1 MEKAETAHH
10 RQRLDLDDDGLPVAG
25 GGEIPGTSQ
34 LEDGIQAAGH
44 GGDHACRHRRRRQQG
59 ERRRQAGGG
68 QGDEDGEQPG
78 AHRHQVHGV
87 RRDGEGGQGRRGGV
101 PCDGFGHHGDDD
113 HQSCQARPPSPAQD
127 HSGTPSGDHDPAP
140 GAGPAG
146 EHTGQMGQ
154 GPGGTQG
161 RRQGDYGAAQEDRRG
176 GGHGYRRHHP
186 RPGPGVKSLGL
197 QHGPPGPQGEPA
209 QQQEAADQPQGPV
222 GGSGVA
228 PTASPSVAVTPTPK
242 W

>member
-176 GGHGYRRHHP
+176 GGTATAATIPGRAPASRALACSTAHP
-186 RPGPGVKSLGL
+186 AHRVSPPSSRKRPISPRGPS
-197 QHGPPGPQGEPA
+197 
-209 QQQEAADQPQGPV
+209 EAAGWPRRLRRRWQ
-222 GGSGVA
+222 
-228 PTASPSVAVTPTPK
+228 
-242 W
+242 